1 MISEPRERIWQVF
14 VDGAS
19 NCQRAGAGMILI
31 SPKEIKVEKSFRLGF
46 LMSNNEAEYEAFF
59 AGLRMSRQVG
69 AKRVQVHCDSW
80 LVISQIFGE
89 FEAKDQRMMN
99 YLKDVGI
106 LKS

>member
-1 MISEPRERIWQVF
+1 
-14 VDGAS
+14 
-19 NCQRAGAGMILI
+19 MILI
-31 SPKEIKVEKSFRLGF
+31 SPKEIRVEKSFRLGF